1 MDANLARKLTTTGNS
16 IAAAIIFVACAQTP
30 PLAGQPQADS
40 SQPAATAAASAAPT
54 AEEKLKESVRPP
66 VKPVPVESKT
76 PEEAAS
82 RAADPKDPSGALI
95 VPPPIGKDIPP
106 SEKPVPSGSK

>member
-1 MDANLARKLTTTGNS
+1 MESKLECNLTTTGIS
-16 IAAAIIFVACAQTP
+16 IAVAVVFAACAQTP
-30 PLAGQPQADS
+30 PPAGHLQGS
-40 SQPAATAAASAAPT
+40 SQPAATTVASEPST
-54 AEEKLKESVRPP
+54 PETKLKESVRPP

-95 VPPPIGKDIPP
+95 VPPPVGKDVPP
-106 SEKPVPSGSK
+106 SEKPVAPASK

>member
-1 MDANLARKLTTTGNS
+1 MDANLARKLPATGIS
-16 IAAAIIFVACAQTP
+16 IATAFFFAACAQTP
-30 PLAGQPQADS
+30 PLTGQPEAGS

-66 VKPVPVESKT
+66 VKPLPVESKT

-95 VPPPIGKDIPP
+95 VLPPVGKDVPP
-106 SEKPVPSGSK
+106 SEKPIPAGSK